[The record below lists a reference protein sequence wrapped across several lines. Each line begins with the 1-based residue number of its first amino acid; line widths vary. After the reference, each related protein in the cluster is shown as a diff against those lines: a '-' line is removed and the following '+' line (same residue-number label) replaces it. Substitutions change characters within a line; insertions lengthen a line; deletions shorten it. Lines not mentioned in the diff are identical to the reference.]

1 MGKLFIRSQNKK
13 RIIEANEINV
23 EELKSFNA
31 NDNNNVYLKEKL
43 IGAIIIVNNK
53 QVGKF
58 KSLDRAL
65 EVVDEIYY
73 LLEKGN
79 KAFITPKAN
88 KGTAKD
94 KQLDGLIDIDYDVKP
109 LNTNFV
115 VYQIPLE

>member
-13 RIIEANEINV
+13 RIIEANEIVV
-23 EELKSFNA
+23 EELKSYNP
-31 NDNNNVYLKEKL
+31 NDTNNVYVKERL
-43 IGAIIIVNNK
+43 VGAIVIVNDKNI
-53 QVGKF
+53 GRY

-109 LNTNFV
+109 LNTNFI
-115 VYQIPLE
+115 VYQMPKE

>member
-1 MGKLFIRSQNKK
+1 MSKLFIRSQNKK
-13 RIIEANEINV
+13 RIIEAKEIIV

-65 EVVDEIYY
+65 EVVDEIYC
-73 LLEKGN
+73 LLEKGT
-79 KAFITPKAN
+79 KAFITPKY

-94 KQLDGLIDIDYDVKP
+94 KQDGVIDVTYDVKP

>member
-1 MGKLFIRSQNKK
+1 MSKLFIRSQNKK
-13 RIIEANEINV
+13 SIIEANEISV

-31 NDNNNVYLKEKL
+31 NDNNNVYINERLV
-43 IGAIIIVNNK
+43 GAIVIVNDKN
-53 QVGKF
+53 VGKF

-65 EVVDEIYY
+65 EVVDEIYC
-73 LLEKGN
+73 LLEKGT

-94 KQLDGLIDIDYDVKP
+94 KQDGVIDVTYDVKP